1 LTKDNI
7 YIPEPVLDP
16 PAGTVVT
23 NKEGEA
29 STGTEAIE
37 IEVEGSEEEEEEEE
51 DYNEEEF
58 EEEEGFRTPSPKK
71 QKATSKTTTPRRMA
85 KKATPRKVLT
95 IDDLTKSL
103 DGTTL
108 VGLPQMASAGL
119 GFPVLCGRYTK
130 EKRISPF
137 KLESNSFV
145 LIRMIPHNC
154 LTAKMVTLEWTDE
167 CTLVITIQWPSFFW
181 KIGNHVSFQK
191 GSTTPAE
198 FHFAE
203 DHTVFNSV
211 ARYLEQRADLSD
223 ENNPKVF
230 DKIVFKFDNPMDS
243 TFGFSE
249 VLDVTITEEDLD
261 KGAGEE
267 LPTGDSIK
275 VHQIILKEK
284 KPDEE
289 GKKTIKTSARKTNTG
304 MIVYLFCCSH
314 TLHFKC

>member
-1 LTKDNI
+1 LCSNNNI
-7 YIPEPVLDP
+7 IEEPILDP
-16 PAGTVVT
+16 PPGTVVT

-37 IEVEGSEEEEEEEE
+37 IEVEGSEEEE
-51 DYNEEEF
+51 DYNEEEEF
-58 EEEEGFRTPSPKK
+58 EEEFEEGFKTPSPKK

-85 KKATPRKVLT
+85 KKATPRKVVT
-95 IDDLTKSL
+95 IDDLTKSF
-103 DGTTL
+103 DGTSL
-108 VGLPQMASAGL
+108 DGLPQMASAGL
-119 GFPVLCGRYTK
+119 GFPVLCGRFTK
-130 EKRISPF
+130 EKRITPF
-137 KLESNSFV
+137 KVEKNSFV

-154 LTAKMVTLEWTDE
+154 LTAKMVSLEWTDE

-203 DHTVFNSV
+203 DHMVFNSV

-223 ENNPKVF
+223 EDNPKVF

-243 TFGFSE
+243 TFGYSE
-249 VLDVTITEEDLD
+249 VLDVLITEADLD

-284 KPDEE
+284 KPEEE

-304 MIVYLFCCSH
+304 RIVYLFCYSH
-314 TLHFKC
+314 TLHFKS

>member
-1 LTKDNI
+1 LHAEGQHITE
-7 YIPEPVLDP
+7 PELPDKKKSEGKEKSAARTSIS
-16 PAGTVVT
+16 PA
-23 NKEGEA
+23 
-29 STGTEAIE
+29 IDL
-37 IEVEGSEEEEEEEE
+37 EVEGSDDDDYDGEEEEEKVEVEVEES
-51 DYNEEEF
+51 
-58 EEEEGFRTPSPKK
+58 TPKK
-71 QKATSKTTTPRRMA
+71 QKQTP
-85 KKATPRKVLT
+85 KKATPSMSKSKKST
-95 IDDLTKSL
+95 KSKKDMSIEDLTKSF
-103 DGTTL
+103 DGTSL
-108 VGLPQMASAGL
+108 DGLPQMASAGL

-154 LTAKMVTLEWTDE
+154 LTERMVTLEWTDE
-167 CTLVITIQWPSFFW
+167 YTLVVTIQWPSFFW

-191 GSTTPAE
+191 GSTTPTE
-198 FHFAE
+198 FHFSE

-249 VLDVTITEEDLD
+249 VLDVTITEADLD

-267 LPTGDSIK
+267 LPVGDSIK

-284 KPDEE
+284 KPEEE

-304 MIVYLFCCSH
+304 RIVYLFC
-314 TLHFKC
+314 